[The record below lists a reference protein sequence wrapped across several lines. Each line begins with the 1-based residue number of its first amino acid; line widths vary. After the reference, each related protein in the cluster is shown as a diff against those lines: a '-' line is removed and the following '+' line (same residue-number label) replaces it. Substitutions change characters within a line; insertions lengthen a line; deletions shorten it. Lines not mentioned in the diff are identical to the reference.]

1 MQNIVDKSAT
11 QQVST
16 IASQGVASY
25 AKEIISDVKAQKKDK
40 SAVNIDD
47 SVKYILESENSDSDA
62 GMAILKSHVAK
73 MMDLFNNESVF
84 GTTEKNAKADK
95 NDGNVGEDA
104 NSSSEDFVRLS
115 SEYSKRSDKRQRAVR
130 TMNFEAFKD
139 LDAGQKQS
147 LKEYSAAYFSY
158 LFSDDPKSLERMKRL
173 EAKMREDGIPESKI
187 ISVQKEIKNSA
198 RAEIASKVKDSMLLR
213 DLSEDLE
220 SKLHSLKATSIIDG
234 AFANKKLGGWNF
246 GGYNKSLQG
255 TVDRM
260 NYENAKEFS
269 RFSLE
274 QLEGELIS
282 KLVKGEKSID
292 DLRQLVE
299 LAGKTGVDVG
309 EWLEKVWMKRKENL
323 GFVPLELP
331 EKDEGRIISTNVSD
345 FTGGHKNGEPD
356 WDREKTEAE
365 ELTDKLR
372 ALYMHR
378 LIKGDAFT
386 HLTTMFEIRKCKNG
400 LVRIGLYGRSF
411 DEKVSFEAEVLARK
425 KVLEMLEEA
434 FLENSTFYKKKAA
447 GFQSNERKIK
457 VLKSAAERLGLHLEE
472 EDFEEL
478 RSKSNR
484 SMLKVVESQISQAE
498 DFLKTRKSVKAQKV
512 LGKMKALR
520 ERLMKEM
527 EGGSETAKTISVS
540 GKMNMEGVV

>member
-1 MQNIVDKSAT
+1 MQNIIDKSAT
-11 QQVST
+11 QQSAS
-16 IASQGVASY
+16 IASQGVVSY
-25 AKEIISDVKAQKKDK
+25 AKEIISEAKAQKKDK
-40 SAVNIDD
+40 SVVDIDD
-47 SVKYILESENSDSDA
+47 SLKYILDSESSDSDA

-73 MMDLFNNESVF
+73 MMDLFNNEGVF
-84 GTTEKNAKADK
+84 GAKERHGKAD
-95 NDGNVGEDA
+95 NDDGITWDENK
-104 NSSSEDFVRLS
+104 SSSDDSVRLS
-115 SEYSKRSDKRQRAVR
+115 SEYSKRHVRKHRANM

-139 LDAGQKQS
+139 LDAGQKQVM
-147 LKEYSAAYFSY
+147 KEYSAAYFSY
-158 LFSDDPKSLERMKRL
+158 LFSDDPKSFERMKRL
-173 EAKMREDGIPESKI
+173 EAKLKEDGIPESKI

-198 RAEIASKVKDSMLLR
+198 RAEIASKVKENMMLR

-220 SKLHSLKATSIIDG
+220 SKLQSLKATSITDG
-234 AFANKKLGGWNF
+234 AFGNKKLGGWDF

-274 QLEGELIS
+274 QLEADLIS
-282 KLVKGEKSID
+282 KLAKGEKNID
-292 DLRQLVE
+292 DLKQVVE

-323 GFVPLELP
+323 GFVPVDLP
-331 EKDEGRIISTNVSD
+331 EKEEGKIVSMNVSD
-345 FTGGHKNGEPD
+345 FTGGKNDGDPD

-386 HLTTMFEIRKCKNG
+386 HFSTMFEIRKCKNG
-400 LVRIGLYGRSF
+400 LIRLGLYGRSF
-411 DEKVSFEAEVLARK
+411 EEKVSFEAEVLARK

-434 FLENSTFYKKKAA
+434 FLEDSTFYKKKVA
-447 GFQSNERKIK
+447 GFLSNERKIK
-457 VLKSAAERLGLHLEE
+457 ILRAAAERLGLHLEE
-472 EDFEEL
+472 GDLAEL
-478 RSKSNR
+478 KSRSHR
-484 SMLKVVESQISQAE
+484 SMLKVVESQIDQAQE
-498 DFLKTRKSVKAQKV
+498 YLKTRKSVKAQKV

-520 ERLMKEM
+520 ERLVREVADAKEKP
-527 EGGSETAKTISVS
+527 EKAFLEANTAGIV
-540 GKMNMEGVV
+540 